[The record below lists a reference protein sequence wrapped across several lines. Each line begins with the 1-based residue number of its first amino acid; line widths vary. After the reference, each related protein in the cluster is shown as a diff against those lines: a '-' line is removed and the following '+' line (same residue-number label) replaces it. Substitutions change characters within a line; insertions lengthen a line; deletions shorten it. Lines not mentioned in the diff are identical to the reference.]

1 MARKH
6 APDLQKYI
14 SSTYSPM
21 VYTADIAREKY
32 PNAKFVFVGPCI
44 AKRKEARRE
53 DLEGKVNFVLTF
65 EEIHAMLKGMNIEL
79 GKEHIHAVDCTSCRA
94 AHGFAENGGV
104 TGAVKQFVGDS
115 LDFTSIQIAGLNKKS
130 VALLKAYGKT
140 GKAPAQFIEVMAC
153 EGGCISGPS
162 VHTAYGDGKKTFDAE
177 LKKR

>member
-1 MARKH
+1 
-6 APDLQKYI
+6 
-14 SSTYSPM
+14 
-21 VYTADIAREKY
+21 
-32 PNAKFVFVGPCI
+32 
-44 AKRKEARRE
+44 
-53 DLEGKVNFVLTF
+53 
-65 EEIHAMLKGMNIEL
+65 MLKGMDIQL
-79 GKEHIHAVDCTSCRA
+79 GKEHVHAVDCSSCRA
-94 AHGFAENGGV
+94 AHGFAETGGV